1 MEVLLGIHGVWDV
14 VDPGSTD
21 AKRNNIVMGLLFQSI
36 PEDLILQIGNLAT
49 AKEMWDAIKSRNIG
63 ADRVK
68 EARLQT
74 LTSEFESLKMKD
86 TSTIDDFSSK
96 LSGLATVS
104 ATLGGTI
111 SQEKL
116 VKKFLTSLPSRFI
129 HIVAALEQVLDLKT
143 ITFEDVVGRLKAYEE
158 RTKEIGNASDSGEKL
173 LYAKTDNSNR
183 NQDSSRGR
191 GRGAYYG
198 GRGLGRG
205 RGRDN
210 TQNHD

>member
-1 MEVLLGIHGVWDV
+1 M
-14 VDPGSTD
+14 
-21 AKRNNIVMGLLFQSI
+21 MGLLFQSI
-36 PEDLILQIGNLAT
+36 PEDLILQIGNLTT

-74 LTSEFESLKMKD
+74 LTSKFESLKMKD

-143 ITFEDVVGRLKAYEE
+143 ITFEDVVGRLKAYKE
-158 RTKEIGNASDSGEKL
+158 RTKEPGKASGEKL
-173 LYAKTDNSNR
+173 LYAKTDNRKHEANLNDAR
-183 NQDSSRGR
+183 NVIGNMKQISTMPERRSIMKKEHF
-191 GRGAYYG
+191 
-198 GRGLGRG
+198 L
-205 RGRDN
+205 
-210 TQNHD
+210 